1 MTTARKS
8 TTNTQSTSKFQ
19 RWWRRAMSYS
29 MENTFQFPR
38 WPSSCD
44 ARENAPRLQ
53 LQKPSA
59 FYWID
64 IRSTP
69 LRFAQDRLL
78 IMGVDKIALRSLL
91 VSRSRARLSLQSPT
105 HSVYFRLLICNRTP
119 GQQKL

>member
-1 MTTARKS
+1 
-8 TTNTQSTSKFQ
+8 
-19 RWWRRAMSYS
+19 MSYP
-29 MENTFQFPR
+29 MENTFQFRR

-44 ARENAPRLQ
+44 ARADALRLP

-69 LRFAQDRLL
+69 PRFAQDRLL
-78 IMGVDKIALRSLL
+78 IMGVAKIALLSLL

-105 HSVYFRLLICNRTP
+105 HSVHFRLLICNRTP